1 MAIYGHWI
9 IGIAEVCDKV
19 LLKEMATA
27 VTAVWSSLAWKL
39 YDATFVK
46 LQGDMHAIGLIA
58 QGLNNYCLGAIKN
71 IKNG

>member
-1 MAIYGHWI
+1 MAIYGRWI

-19 LLKEMATA
+19 LLKEMATG

-46 LQGDMHAIGLIA
+46 LQGDMHAIGW
-58 QGLNNYCLGAIKN
+58 
-71 IKNG
+71 